1 MKENERKWKKM
12 KENESVNRVPF
23 QNVHYSLGKKV
34 SRPEEHPRGDREDKF
49 SGEER

>member
-1 MKENERKWKKM
+1 MK
-12 KENESVNRVPF
+12 VIRVPF

-34 SRPEEHPRGDREDKF
+34 SRPEEHSRGDREDKF